1 MLKVTV
7 GISSFNEEKNIVR
20 LLESIVRQ
28 RSDRFVI
35 SEILISDDSSDNT
48 SKLVEEFSSRN
59 SHVTIRC
66 LHHPCRMGIGNAW
79 NEIFQNAKGDVIVL
93 YDGDVVPHKHSIE
106 HLISALSGR
115 TVLCI
120 SNSMPIKSISV
131 AGRAA
136 TYVSSW
142 LRGIRNRRLSQYTAL
157 GRGLS
162 IRTDVARH
170 IIIPP
175 DIIAVDLYLQ
185 CKVLDADMDV
195 IYSDLSIVYFRP
207 PEKISDFNSQ
217 VIRSLNGHKQIKGCI
232 KKFKIRLPA
241 VLALA
246 QTIRL
251 SLSDPVGA
259 IAVGACYCILPY
271 HRYRLRGLDSSM
283 WHIAESTKG
292 SINTLFDS
300 TVDLSA

>member
-1 MLKVTV
+1 MLNVTV
-7 GISSFNEEKNIVR
+7 GISTFNEEKNIGS

-28 RSDRFVI
+28 TSDRFVI

-48 SKLVEEFSSRN
+48 SKLIGEFSSRN
-59 SHVTIRC
+59 SQIAITC
-66 LHHPCRMGIGNAW
+66 LHHPCRNGIGNAW

-106 HLISALSGR
+106 HLISVLNGR

-142 LRGIRNRRLSQYTAL
+142 LRGVRNQRLSQYTAL

-170 IIIPP
+170 IMIPL
-175 DIIAVDLYLQ
+175 DVIAVDLYLQ
-185 CKVLDADMDV
+185 CKVLEANMDV
-195 IYSDLSIVYFRP
+195 VYNDLSVVYFRP

-217 VIRSLNGHKQIKGCI
+217 VIRSLNGHRQIKGCI
-232 KKFKIRLPA
+232 KRLKIRLPW

-246 QTIRL
+246 QTARL
-251 SLSDPVGA
+251 SLSDPLGA
-259 IAVGACYCILPY
+259 IAVGACYCVLPY
-271 HRYRLRGLDSSM
+271 HRYLLRGLDSSM

-292 SINTLFDS
+292 PSNTLFDS
-300 TVDLSA
+300 TVD

>member
-48 SKLVEEFSSRN
+48 GKLVEEFSSRN
-59 SHVTIRC
+59 SHLTISC
-66 LHHPCRMGIGNAW
+66 LHHPCRMGVGNAW

-93 YDGDVVPHKHSIE
+93 YDGDVVPHTHSIE
-106 HLISALSGR
+106 HLISALSGK

-142 LRGIRNRRLSQYTAL
+142 LRGIRNQRLSQYTAL

-162 IRTDVARH
+162 IRSDVARH

-185 CKVLDADMDV
+185 CKVLEANMDV
-195 IYSDLSIVYFRP
+195 IYNDRSIVYFRP

-232 KKFKIRLPA
+232 KKFKIRLPP

-292 SINTLFDS
+292 SINPLFDS
-300 TVDLSA
+300 TVDSSA

>member
-48 SKLVEEFSSRN
+48 GKLVEEFSSRN
-59 SHVTIRC
+59 SHLTIRC
-66 LHHPCRMGIGNAW
+66 LHHPCRMGVGNAW

-93 YDGDVVPHKHSIE
+93 YDGDVVPHAHSIE
-106 HLISALSGR
+106 HLISALSGK

-142 LRGIRNRRLSQYTAL
+142 LRGIRNQRLSQYTAL

-162 IRTDVARH
+162 IRSDVARH

-185 CKVLDADMDV
+185 CKVLEANMDV
-195 IYSDLSIVYFRP
+195 IYNDRSIVYFRP
-207 PEKISDFNSQ
+207 PERISDFNSQ

-232 KKFKIRLPA
+232 KKFKIRLPP

-292 SINTLFDS
+292 SINPLFGS
-300 TVDLSA
+300 TVDSSA

>member
-1 MLKVTV
+1 MLNVTV
-7 GISSFNEEKNIVR
+7 GISTFNEEKNIVS

-28 RSDRFVI
+28 TSDRFVI

-48 SKLVEEFSSRN
+48 SKLIGEFSSRN
-59 SHVTIRC
+59 SQIAITC
-66 LHHPCRMGIGNAW
+66 LHHPCRNGIGNAW
-79 NEIFQNAKGDVIVL
+79 NEIFQSAKGDVIVL

-106 HLISALSGR
+106 HLISVLNGR

-142 LRGIRNRRLSQYTAL
+142 LRGIRNQRLSQYTAL

-170 IIIPP
+170 IMIPL
-175 DIIAVDLYLQ
+175 DVIAVDLYLQ
-185 CKVLDADMDV
+185 CKVLEANMDV
-195 IYSDLSIVYFRP
+195 VYNDLSIVYFRP

-217 VIRSLNGHKQIKGCI
+217 VIRSLNGHRQIKGCI
-232 KKFKIRLPA
+232 KRLKIRLPW

-246 QTIRL
+246 QTVRL
-251 SLSDPVGA
+251 SLSDPLGA
-259 IAVGACYCILPY
+259 IAVGACYCVLPY
-271 HRYRLRGLDSSM
+271 HRYLLRGLDSSM

-292 SINTLFDS
+292 PSNTLFDS
-300 TVDLSA
+300 TVD

>member
-1 MLKVTV
+1 MLNVTV
-7 GISSFNEEKNIVR
+7 GISTFNEEKNILN
-20 LLESIVRQ
+20 LLESIIRQ

-48 SKLVEEFSSRN
+48 SKLIGEFSSRN
-59 SHVTIRC
+59 SQIDITC
-66 LHHPCRMGIGNAW
+66 MHHTGRNGIGNAW
-79 NEIFQNAKGDVIVL
+79 NEIFQNAKGDAIVL

-106 HLISALSGR
+106 HLTAPLNGR
-115 TVLCI
+115 TALCI

-142 LRGIRNRRLSQYTAL
+142 LRGVRNQRLSQYTAL

-170 IIIPP
+170 IIIPLN
-175 DIIAVDLYLQ
+175 IIAVDLYLQ
-185 CKVLDADMDV
+185 CKVLEANMDV
-195 IYSDLSIVYFRP
+195 IYNDLSIVHFRP

-217 VIRSLNGHKQIKGCI
+217 VIRSLNGHRQIKGCI
-232 KKFKIRLPA
+232 KKFKIRLPW

-251 SLSDPVGA
+251 SLSDPLGA
-259 IAVGACYCILPY
+259 IAVGACYCALPY
-271 HRYRLRGLDSSM
+271 HTYRLRGLNSSK
-283 WHIAESTKG
+283 WHIAESTKDP
-292 SINTLFDS
+292 SNTLFDS
-300 TVDLSA
+300 PVD